1 MKYIY
6 ISNYLKIT
14 QEQKS
19 KFLNFMNRCK
29 DFKVSNNEIAF
40 AKDGLVLGFLRDSNM
55 QKAYSYFTDFF
66 EDVKEVHIDLVKK
79 SFTNDNKMILTF
91 NNSNQQ
97 IKV

>member
-6 ISNYLKIT
+6 IDNYLTIT

-29 DFKVSNNEIAF
+29 DFKVSNDEIAF
-40 AKDGLVLGFLRDSNM
+40 AKDALVLGFLKDSNV

-79 SFTNDNKMILTF
+79 TFNNNQMILTF
-91 NNSNQQ
+91 NNSNKQ
-97 IKV
+97 IKI